1 MGKPFDGM
9 RGKSFNASKFSALLN
24 LSVSRIAV
32 LRNQRGAR
40 CNIAQS
46 DVVHILKLGQHDRA
60 LLRVEQV
67 VKEQNMLD
75 VFVMMEGYCHLMAE
89 RINLIEH
96 ERECPEELKEAVA
109 SMLYAST
116 RCGEFPELQE
126 MRAIFTSR
134 YGKEFV
140 ARATELRNNCGVNPK
155 VIQKLSTRQPILENK
170 LKVLKEIASENNIV
184 LQFEEAASMT
194 SEGKLEKEHKQQE
207 GMEKMESFSDS
218 VKAPR
223 KYKDVADAAQ
233 AAFKSAANAAAAAR
247 AAVELSKSGP
257 HDPNDQNGFVSGKRK
272 ATDEHE
278 GTESKLQT
286 AEENNS
292 GRMDNPNVGMGFGK
306 VNVIGNYCSE
316 SEDEEIRGKNRV
328 EDERKSGMSGLS
340 SDSDVS
346 EGSRMPMEAVGEIRP
361 VEDEY
366 GESDRETGPEKG
378 VLVSGN
384 QEFGS
389 EMKPPGS
396 PMNEEVLVSKKS
408 DTVMDEDN
416 GAKLNQS
423 EKKVRVG
430 FRAGLKARL
439 RAWQS

>member
-1 MGKPFDGM
+1 
-9 RGKSFNASKFSALLN
+9 
-24 LSVSRIAV
+24 
-32 LRNQRGAR
+32 
-40 CNIAQS
+40 
-46 DVVHILKLGQHDRA
+46 
-60 LLRVEQV
+60 
-67 VKEQNMLD
+67 
-75 VFVMMEGYCHLMAE
+75 
-89 RINLIEH
+89 
-96 ERECPEELKEAVA
+96 
-109 SMLYAST
+109 
-116 RCGEFPELQE
+116 
-126 MRAIFTSR
+126 
-134 YGKEFV
+134 
-140 ARATELRNNCGVNPK
+140 
-155 VIQKLSTRQPILENK
+155 
-170 LKVLKEIASENNIV
+170 
-184 LQFEEAASMT
+184 
-194 SEGKLEKEHKQQE
+194 
-207 GMEKMESFSDS
+207 MEKMESFSDS

-233 AAFKSAANAAAAAR
+233 AAFKSAAYAAEAAR

-278 GTESKLQT
+278 GTETKLQT

-292 GRMDNPNVGMGFGK
+292 GRMDDRNVGMGFGK
-306 VNVIGNYCSE
+306 VNVIGNYRSE

-328 EDERKSGMSGLS
+328 EDQRKSGMSGLS
-340 SDSDVS
+340 SDSDLS
-346 EGSRMPMEAVGEIRP
+346 EGSRMPVEAVGEIRP
-361 VEDEY
+361 AEDES
-366 GESDRETGPEKG
+366 GESGKETGPEKG

-384 QEFGS
+384 EEFGS